1 VPKTTEDPRQPTASV
16 ILTSD
21 FPAAPAATMIPGFE
35 AACAHY
41 PVTDF
46 PLFCHAYGELC
57 REDLTGKTAVELAC
71 GRGDLVVALAKRY
84 PGSCIIAIDRYPES
98 GASIRAAHGRGEA
111 QNIKY
116 VCGDAQDLAFL
127 SDASVDLVFGQAA
140 LHHLAND
147 VATLSLQ
154 TRRVLKPGGRLLFL
168 FEPMGHN
175 WLVSCVRSIQV
186 ARHEMGDESN
196 LFFST
201 FRELALPFDRV
212 HVQSFNLCGYFLKG
226 IPSSWATS
234 LARLANRLDR
244 AIASIWPGATKFGAN
259 ANIIF
264 FR

>member
-1 VPKTTEDPRQPTASV
+1 MPKTTPDPRKPTADV
-16 ILTSD
+16 ILTSE
-21 FPAAPAATMIPGFE
+21 FPVAPERTSIPGFE
-35 AACAHY
+35 SACAHY

-71 GRGDLVVALAKRY
+71 GRGDLVVALAKRF
-84 PGSCIIAIDRYPES
+84 PESRIIAVDRYPES
-98 GASIRAAHGRGEA
+98 GASIREAHARGEVL
-111 QNIKY
+111 NLEY
-116 VCGDAQDLAFL
+116 VCGDAQDLGFL
-127 SDASVDLVFGQAA
+127 AESSVDLVFGQAA

-147 VATLSLQ
+147 VMTLSLQ
-154 TRRVLKPGGRLLFL
+154 TSRILKPGGRLLFL

-175 WLVSCVRSIQV
+175 WFVSSVRSIQV
-186 ARHEMGDESN
+186 ARHEMCDESN

-201 FRELALPFDRV
+201 FREIGRMFERV

-226 IPSSWATS
+226 IPSGLAIP
-234 LARLANRLDR
+234 LARLANGIDR
-244 AIASIWPGATKFGAN
+244 AIAGFWPGATKFGAN

>member
-1 VPKTTEDPRQPTASV
+1 M
-16 ILTSD
+16 
-21 FPAAPAATMIPGFE
+21 MIPGFE

-71 GRGDLVVALAKRY
+71 GRGDLAVALARRF
-84 PGSCIIAIDRYPES
+84 PGGRVIAVDRYPES
-98 GASIRAAHGRGEA
+98 GSAIREAHARGEVL
-111 QNIKY
+111 NLEY
-116 VCGDAQDLAFL
+116 LCGDAQDLSFL
-127 SDASVDLVFGQAA
+127 GEASVDLIFGQAA
-140 LHHLAND
+140 LHHLVND
-147 VATLSLQ
+147 FLTLSLQ
-154 TRRVLKPGGRLLFL
+154 TTRALKPGGRLLFL
-168 FEPMGHN
+168 FEPIGHN
-175 WLVSCVRSIQV
+175 WMVSCVRAIQV
-186 ARHEMGDESN
+186 ARHEMADESN

-201 FRELALPFDRV
+201 FRELARPFARV
-212 HVQSFNLCGYFLKG
+212 HVQCFNLCGYFLKG

-234 LARLANRLDR
+234 LARFANRLDR